1 MAEVDTSGFLM
12 LTEDA
17 VESFRVADL
26 KSELS
31 ERDLDFPKRAK
42 KAELKAILLEYVQNS
57 VVAGAVEEEV
67 SAVEEEV
74 SAVEEEEAV
83 VEEEEEAPEEPAA
96 ETSEEQSVEPT
107 ETSEEP
113 SAEPEKMEVEETAEE
128 ETPAEAGTEASAEE
142 VEAMDVVEEEAEE
155 AVTEEDAEEVQPE
168 TVTEETSPP
177 PAETTTPTE
186 ETTAEAAPVVVT
198 EESTETPVTTEESA
212 PVTEEITTEEPAPTP
227 TETTPCED
235 VTPLKRTWTHTTKD
249 GDTMQRLRRRT
260 DTEIGLQSGK
270 KMSEPIVKAAIPAE
284 KINDVREPRA
294 KRQKRLPEE
303 YVKDQ
308 LLVGL
313 EKLEDDGLREYVFKL
328 IKNNDGALASLR
340 AYMDTHQ
347 SMCKL
352 FIRGLVP
359 SQTTED
365 IESIYG
371 KYNVKEVRLLKD
383 RQTGQSK
390 NMGFLL
396 FANATDTM
404 KALERPERR
413 INDRTIHINLAVKPN
428 NRNK

>member
-1 MAEVDTSGFLM
+1 MAAEDSNGFPV
-12 LTEDA
+12 LTEDE
-17 VESFRVADL
+17 VETFRVADL
-26 KSELS
+26 KRELTA
-31 ERDLDFPKRAK
+31 RDLEFPKRAK
-42 KAELKAILLEYVQNS
+42 KAELKSFLLEYVQKNC
-57 VVAGAVEEEV
+57 VVAAVE
-67 SAVEEEV
+67 A
-74 SAVEEEEAV
+74 
-83 VEEEEEAPEEPAA
+83 EAPEASA

-107 ETSEEP
+107 ETSEEK
-113 SAEPEKMEVEETAEE
+113 SAEPEKMEVEEPAEE
-128 ETPAEAGTEASAEE
+128 ETPAEEAVTEAAEEE
-142 VEAMDVVEEEAEE
+142 VEAMDVVEEEEAEAEEE
-155 AVTEEDAEEVQPE
+155 AVEEVAEEQPTEEILTSTPPE
-168 TVTEETSPP
+168 TTETTTTEETKEEQSEIAVAAPETEEATEDP
-177 PAETTTPTE
+177 PA
-186 ETTAEAAPVVVT
+186 
-198 EESTETPVTTEESA
+198 PVTTEESA
-212 PVTEEITTEEPAPTP
+212 PATEEVTKEESAPTP
-227 TETTPCED
+227 TETTPSED
-235 VTPLKRTWTHTTKD
+235 VTPQKRTWTHTTKD
-249 GDTMQRLRRRT
+249 GDSMQRLRRRT
-260 DTEIGLQSGK
+260 DSELGIPSEK

-284 KINDVREPRA
+284 RVNDVREPRA

-313 EKLEDDGLREYVFKL
+313 DDDALREYVFKL
-328 IKNNDGALASLR
+328 VRNNDDALASLR